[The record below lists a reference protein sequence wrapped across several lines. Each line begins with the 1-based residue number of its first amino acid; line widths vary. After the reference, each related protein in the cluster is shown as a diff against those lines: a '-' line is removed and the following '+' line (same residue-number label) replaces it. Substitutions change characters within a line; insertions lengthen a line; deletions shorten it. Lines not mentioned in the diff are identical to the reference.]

1 MSLWSSL
8 SGLALPQLS
17 TLYCNIARWPLA
29 GRLLVG
35 AVLALLVL
43 LAGDAVYLGGAREVL
58 QRQETGEV
66 ALRQQFAAKARQAAQ
81 YDGVARE
88 LETLR
93 IAFNEQLRQMPTL
106 TQMPGLLEDFARLGQ
121 ASGVLVE
128 QLSVLDEQV
137 QPVFVERPMQ
147 LRLLGTYHDLLAFIS
162 GVAGLS
168 HIVTLHDFVIR
179 PVSPQDGAL
188 LSLTML
194 AKTYRYSNQGA
205 LP

>member
-35 AVLALLVL
+35 AVLALLLL

-58 QRQETGEV
+58 QRQEAGEV

>member
-35 AVLALLVL
+35 AVLALLLL

-58 QRQETGEV
+58 QRQEAGEV

-88 LETLR
+88 LENLR

-162 GVAGLS
+162 GVAGLG

>member
-1 MSLWSSL
+1 VSLWSSL

-43 LAGDAVYLGGAREVL
+43 LAGDAVSLGGAREVL
-58 QRQETGEV
+58 QRQEAGEV

>member
-1 MSLWSSL
+1 VSLWSSL

-35 AVLALLVL
+35 AVLALLLL

-58 QRQETGEV
+58 QRQEAGEV

-88 LETLR
+88 LENLR

-162 GVAGLS
+162 GVAGLG

>member
-35 AVLALLVL
+35 AVLALLLL

-58 QRQETGEV
+58 QRQEAGEV

-88 LETLR
+88 LENLR

>member
-35 AVLALLVL
+35 TVLALLVL

-58 QRQETGEV
+58 QRQEAGEV

>member
-58 QRQETGEV
+58 QRQEAGEV

-162 GVAGLS
+162 GVAGFS

>member
-35 AVLALLVL
+35 TVLALLVL

-58 QRQETGEV
+58 QRQEAGEV

-179 PVSPQDGAL
+179 PVSSQDGAL

>member
-1 MSLWSSL
+1 VSLWSSL

-58 QRQETGEV
+58 QRQEAGEV

>member
-35 AVLALLVL
+35 AVLALLLL

-58 QRQETGEV
+58 QRQEAGEV

-162 GVAGLS
+162 GVAGLG